1 MLIRQTSHHTS
12 GMVMRHITH
21 RFFPAQNTAFVNSV
35 ADMQHGQDVSQWP
48 ARRLTMLRRIDKNQC
63 LLCRWH
69 RVEKIIYI
77 GIDPMKMLGRSHV
90 NKASYHERFAI
101 QCVPQRLELCRA
113 HRVRSIAP
121 WVLDHPARRLEQER
135 RESEPVIV
143 LV

>member
-1 MLIRQTSHHTS
+1 
-12 GMVMRHITH
+12 
-21 RFFPAQNTAFVNSV
+21 
-35 ADMQHGQDVSQWP
+35 
-48 ARRLTMLRRIDKNQC
+48 
-63 LLCRWH
+63 
-69 RVEKIIYI
+69 
-77 GIDPMKMLGRSHV
+77 MKMLGRSHV